1 MTIKEL
7 REKYNLT
14 QSALARSLG
23 VSSNAISGIEA
34 GRIKLSPKMSARIK
48 EVYGEE
54 VATSP
59 APEKKAVAPVETT
72 VVEKKATP
80 KKLAEAEAAPALE
93 KKDDVESAVDEKA
106 AEVATPAAPAPEKKP
121 EKKTTAKKIADKA
134 AESVVV
140 EVATTDVPAKEKKAA
155 PKKAAPKKTAAPAAP
170 ASEKKPAKKA
180 TLKKAAPKKSA
191 ETVTAEAAAPGA
203 PAKEKKVE
211 KKPAPKKIAAPEK
224 NAAAKKTPP
233 TVILQSPFGGEIT
246 VDAVK
251 TLVGEVDKIYVRI
264 DQNKLYW
271 VKGKETGNKD
281 IW

>member
-23 VSSNAISGIEA
+23 VSSNAISGIEG

-54 VATSP
+54 LTSAATEKPSE
-59 APEKKAVAPVETT
+59 AAATTPEKKTT
-72 VVEKKATP
+72 TKKTRSEKKA
-80 KKLAEAEAAPALE
+80 AP
-93 KKDDVESAVDEKA
+93 EKA
-106 AEVATPAAPAPEKKP
+106 AEVTAPAPEKNTTP
-121 EKKTTAKKIADKA
+121 EKA
-134 AESVVV
+134 AETMTVV
-140 EVATTDVPAKEKKAA
+140 A
-155 PKKAAPKKTAAPAAP
+155 PKA
-170 ASEKKPAKKA
+170 EKKPTPK
-180 TLKKAAPKKSA
+180 KKAAPKKS
-191 ETVTAEAAAPGA
+191 T
-203 PAKEKKVE
+203 
-211 KKPAPKKIAAPEK
+211 APKKSEENVPAAPKAEK
-224 NAAAKKTPP
+224 KNPVAP

-251 TLVGEVDKIYVRI
+251 TLVGEVDKVYVRI

-271 VKGKETGNKD
+271 VKGNETGNKD

>member
-7 REKYNLT
+7 RVKYNLT

-34 GRIKLSPKMSARIK
+34 GRIKLSPKMSAKIK

-54 VATSP
+54 LTLAATEK
-59 APEKKAVAPVETT
+59 AAEAAATTPEKKTT
-72 VVEKKATP
+72 TKKA
-80 KKLAEAEAAPALE
+80 AEPDTAPALE

-121 EKKTTAKKIADKA
+121 EKKTTAKKTVD
-134 AESVVV
+134 
-140 EVATTDVPAKEKKAA
+140 
-155 PKKAAPKKTAAPAAP
+155 KAAPKKTA
-170 ASEKKPAKKA
+170 
-180 TLKKAAPKKSA
+180 
-191 ETVTAEAAAPGA
+191 EAAAP
-203 PAKEKKVE
+203 KEGKKLE

-251 TLVGEVDKIYVRI
+251 TLVGDVDKVYVRI
-264 DQNKLYW
+264 DHNKLYW
-271 VKGKETGNKD
+271 VKGDETGDKD

>member
-34 GRIKLSPKMSARIK
+34 GRIKLSPKMSAKIK

-54 VATSP
+54 LPSAATEKP
-59 APEKKAVAPVETT
+59 AEAVVIEATAPAAPTPEKNTI
-72 VVEKKATP
+72 
-80 KKLAEAEAAPALE
+80 L
-93 KKDDVESAVDEKA
+93 EKA
-106 AEVATPAAPAPEKKP
+106 AETVAAAPKAEKKP
-121 EKKTTAKKIADKA
+121 
-134 AESVVV
+134 
-140 EVATTDVPAKEKKAA
+140 
-155 PKKAAPKKTAAPAAP
+155 
-170 ASEKKPAKKA
+170 
-180 TLKKAAPKKSA
+180 
-191 ETVTAEAAAPGA
+191 
-203 PAKEKKVE
+203 E
-211 KKPAPKKIAAPEK
+211 KKPAPKKST
-224 NAAAKKTPP
+224 AAKKSEENVPAAPKAEKKTPVAP

-251 TLVGEVDKIYVRI
+251 TLVGEVDKVYVHI

-271 VKGKETGNKD
+271 VKGNETGNKD

>member
-34 GRIKLSPKMSARIK
+34 GRIKLSPKMTAKIK

-54 VATSP
+54 LTSAATEKPSEAAATTP
-59 APEKKAVAPVETT
+59 EKKTTTKKNRSEKKAAPEKSAAPEKAAETETT
-72 VVEKKATP
+72 T
-80 KKLAEAEAAPALE
+80 AAP
-93 KKDDVESAVDEKA
+93 EKA
-106 AEVATPAAPAPEKKP
+106 AEVTAPAPEKNTTLEKAAETVAAAPKAEKKP
-121 EKKTTAKKIADKA
+121 EKKP
-134 AESVVV
+134 
-140 EVATTDVPAKEKKAA
+140 VPK
-155 PKKAAPKKTAAPAAP
+155 
-170 ASEKKPAKKA
+170 
-180 TLKKAAPKKSA
+180 KKAAPKKS
-191 ETVTAEAAAPGA
+191 T
-203 PAKEKKVE
+203 
-211 KKPAPKKIAAPEK
+211 APKKSEENVPAAPKAE
-224 NAAAKKTPP
+224 KKTPEAP

-251 TLVGEVDKIYVRI
+251 TLVCEVDKVYVRI

>member
-34 GRIKLSPKMSARIK
+34 GRIKLSPKMTAKIK

-54 VATSP
+54 LTSAATEKPSE
-59 APEKKAVAPVETT
+59 AAATTPEKNTI
-72 VVEKKATP
+72 
-80 KKLAEAEAAPALE
+80 L
-93 KKDDVESAVDEKA
+93 EKA
-106 AEVATPAAPAPEKKP
+106 AETVAAAPKAEKKP
-121 EKKTTAKKIADKA
+121 EKKP
-134 AESVVV
+134 
-140 EVATTDVPAKEKKAA
+140 VPK
-155 PKKAAPKKTAAPAAP
+155 
-170 ASEKKPAKKA
+170 
-180 TLKKAAPKKSA
+180 KKAAPKKS
-191 ETVTAEAAAPGA
+191 T
-203 PAKEKKVE
+203 
-211 KKPAPKKIAAPEK
+211 
-224 NAAAKKTPP
+224 AAKKSEENVPAAPKAEKKTPVAP

>member
-23 VSSNAISGIEA
+23 VSSNAISGIEG

-54 VATSP
+54 LTSAATEKPSE
-59 APEKKAVAPVETT
+59 AAATTPEKKTT
-72 VVEKKATP
+72 TKKTRSEKKA
-80 KKLAEAEAAPALE
+80 AP
-93 KKDDVESAVDEKA
+93 EKA
-106 AEVATPAAPAPEKKP
+106 AEVTAPAPEKNTTP
-121 EKKTTAKKIADKA
+121 EKA
-134 AESVVV
+134 AETMTVV
-140 EVATTDVPAKEKKAA
+140 A
-155 PKKAAPKKTAAPAAP
+155 PKA
-170 ASEKKPAKKA
+170 EKKPTPK
-180 TLKKAAPKKSA
+180 KKAAPKKS
-191 ETVTAEAAAPGA
+191 T
-203 PAKEKKVE
+203 
-211 KKPAPKKIAAPEK
+211 APKKSEENVPAAPKAE
-224 NAAAKKTPP
+224 KKTPVAP

-251 TLVGEVDKIYVRI
+251 TLVGEVDKVYVRI

-271 VKGKETGNKD
+271 VKGNETGNRN